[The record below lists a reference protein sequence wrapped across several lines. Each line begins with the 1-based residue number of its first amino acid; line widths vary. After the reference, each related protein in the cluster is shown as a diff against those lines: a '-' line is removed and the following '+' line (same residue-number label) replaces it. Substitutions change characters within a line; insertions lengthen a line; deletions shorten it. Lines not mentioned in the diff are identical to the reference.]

1 MGAPPQ
7 PLLAALPATRYF
19 IIKATQHT
27 ALDVSMDTGLWQFG
41 NQTEKKVNR
50 SVKNGSETLLVFS
63 VQGSGHFQG
72 YARFT
77 GIVSNHH
84 VAELQEQSQNS
95 GSGSQY
101 YVQWVKRID
110 LPFQATKHLVNAYNE
125 DNKVQVSKDGQVSW
139 IPDCG

>member
-1 MGAPPQ
+1 M
-7 PLLAALPATRYF
+7 PATRYF
-19 IIKATQHT
+19 IIKATQQA

-84 VAELQEQSQNS
+84 VKAAELLEQSQNS

-125 DNKVQVSKDGQVSW
+125 DNKVQVSKDGQVSF
-139 IPDCG
+139 DHLGFF